1 MASTES
7 GLLLK
12 LKAALRKVGFRK
24 EGGMEA
30 KNEAILQT
38 ETFDDIEPEDA
49 TEEAYYSYQGK
60 NRNHRNQYQN
70 QGQNFQGQTHQGQNN
85 QDPRN
90 QGQGRQWNNN
100 QSTYNQ
106 NKPIREINNRSKS
119 TIFDNNNHKEIG
131 HELQA

>member
-1 MASTES
+1 
-7 GLLLK
+7 
-12 LKAALRKVGFRK
+12 
-24 EGGMEA
+24 MEA

-49 TEEAYYSYQGK
+49 TEEAYYSYHGK
-60 NRNHRNQYQN
+60 NINHRNQYQN

-106 NKPIREINNRSKS
+106 KS
-119 TIFDNNNHKEIG
+119 TTGPN
-131 HELQA
+131 LQSLTTTTTRK

>member
-1 MASTES
+1 
-7 GLLLK
+7 
-12 LKAALRKVGFRK
+12 
-24 EGGMEA
+24 MEA

-49 TEEAYYSYQGK
+49 TEEAYYSYHGK
-60 NRNHRNQYQN
+60 NINHRNQYQN